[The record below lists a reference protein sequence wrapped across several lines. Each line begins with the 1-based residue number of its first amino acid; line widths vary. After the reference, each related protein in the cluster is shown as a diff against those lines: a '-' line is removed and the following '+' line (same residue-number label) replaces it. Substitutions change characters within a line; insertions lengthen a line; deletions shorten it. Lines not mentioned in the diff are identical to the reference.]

1 MADTKTTATTPLAH
15 PYLTT
20 GDLIEFKGE
29 LYVIDYPNPKNY
41 RIKSK
46 STGKVYN
53 LDRRAPVIHKG
64 HEAVAPQT
72 HEFPK
77 FKDGDP
83 VVITA
88 KGKFNG
94 VKGLVAK
101 VNPTKYQV
109 VIRNVG
115 VLNVTHNAVK
125 RDED

>member
-1 MADTKTTATTPLAH
+1 MADTKTTATVPTAH
-15 PYLTT
+15 PYLGR
-20 GDLIEFKGE
+20 GDLIEFRGE
-29 LYVIDYPNPKNY
+29 LYVIEKPNSKNY

-46 STGKVYN
+46 KDGKEYN

-64 HEAVAPQT
+64 HEAVAPQVM
-72 HEFPK
+72 EFPK

-83 VVITA
+83 VIITV

-115 VLNVTHNAVK
+115 VVNVTHGGVE